1 MRQMIFR
8 KNYYEGISKLP
19 DKERLEAYEAIM
31 KYAFTGERTA
41 TSNLC
46 APLLTVVFCS
56 MDADFEKYEKKK
68 NRSDRRIMNE
78 HERIV

>member
-31 KYAFTGERTA
+31 KYAFAGERA
-41 TSNLC
+41 ETSDLC

-56 MDADFEKYEKKK
+56 MDADFDRYEAKK
-68 NRSDRRIMNE
+68 NRSERRIYE
-78 HERIV
+78 